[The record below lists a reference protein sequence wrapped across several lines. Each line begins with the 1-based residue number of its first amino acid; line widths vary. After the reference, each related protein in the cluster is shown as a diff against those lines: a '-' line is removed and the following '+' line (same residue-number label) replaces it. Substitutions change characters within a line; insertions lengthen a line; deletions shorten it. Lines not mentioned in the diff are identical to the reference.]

1 MEENLLRSLSTAPLV
16 ALGLA
21 FLGGVA
27 TSFTPCVYPLIPIT
41 VTYIGARST
50 RSRSHGFFLSLFYA
64 LGLSVVYTALGIF
77 AALTGKLFG
86 SFTQNGWVYLAA
98 GNLILLFG
106 LSMLEVFNLPMPR
119 FLSGAGGTG
128 KAQSGFGGAFLVG
141 ATSGLVVGPCTAPA
155 LGVILTYVSAQK
167 DVFLGGSMLFL
178 FAMGMC
184 TLVFILGTFSGL
196 IATLPRSGEWMVKV
210 KKGFGWV
217 MIAIAEYFILQ
228 AGIYW

>member
-1 MEENLLRSLSTAPLV
+1 MEESLANYVQTAPWV

-27 TSFTPCVYPLIPIT
+27 TSFTPCVYPVIPIT
-41 VTYIGARST
+41 VAYIGARST

-64 LGLSVVYTALGIF
+64 MGLSVVYAALGVF
-77 AALTGKLFG
+77 AALTGRLFG
-86 SFTQNGWVYLAA
+86 SVTQNGWVYLAA

-106 LSMLEVFNLPMPR
+106 LSMLDVFNLPMPR

-128 KAQSGFGGAFLVG
+128 KARPGFAGAFFVG
-141 ATSGLVVGPCTAPA
+141 ATSGLIVGPCTAPA

-167 DVFLGGSMLFL
+167 DVFLGGGMLFL

-196 IATLPRSGEWMVKV
+196 ISALPRSGEWMIKV